1 MILNLYKKE
10 GETPLERIRRFT
22 TENPEYKNKKMTYA
36 GRLDPMAEGV
46 LIILTDEDVHIKDN
60 FLRLDKEY
68 EFEVLWA
75 VSSDTHDILGEVS
88 VGSRAPSDENIEE
101 DLGSWQGK
109 IELPYPAYSSRSI
122 KGKPLWVYAREDKL
136 AELEVPKKTMNII
149 DIKFYDSKEVK
160 GDILLNYVKKR
171 IETVAGDFRQH
182 QVIDSWQRGLKET
195 NANDFKISRF
205 KAVVASGTYIRSLV
219 VRMGEKY
226 HTKALAWSIKRT
238 KVGNYQMTDSVV

>member
-75 VSSDTHDILGEVS
+75 VSSDTHDILGE
-88 VGSRAPSDENIEE
+88 
-101 DLGSWQGK
+101 
-109 IELPYPAYSSRSI
+109 
-122 KGKPLWVYAREDKL
+122 
-136 AELEVPKKTMNII
+136 
-149 DIKFYDSKEVK
+149 
-160 GDILLNYVKKR
+160 
-171 IETVAGDFRQH
+171 
-182 QVIDSWQRGLKET
+182 
-195 NANDFKISRF
+195 
-205 KAVVASGTYIRSLV
+205 
-219 VRMGEKY
+219 
-226 HTKALAWSIKRT
+226 
-238 KVGNYQMTDSVV
+238 